1 MSDVVVQCLSCAKFS
16 LQDVSAEW
24 LRQGFGNCGLREK
37 FIMFGARRERDCEK
51 FAAADSDIVVKR
63 DAWLQERA
71 L

>member
-1 MSDVVVQCLSCAKFS
+1 MSDAVQCLRCSGFS
-16 LQDVSAEW
+16 LQDVSKEW
-24 LRQGFGNCGLREK
+24 LAQGFGNCAFREK